1 MKTGGS
7 MSKFNTTTS
16 LDFLTEFAKL
26 NIPIRNK
33 AQIALKTMVQNPFAD
48 NIQWEKLKRTEKD
61 LYSTRVDD
69 DYRIIWKHVKPNE
82 IIVCLIDKHDEAYM
96 RARRLRTIKGPAGIK
111 IVDLFEADVKTTD
124 EVMPLFT
131 SPISKDAKVGTV
143 FQNYSDEE
151 ILNCG
156 VPQDLIPKLRT
167 YTQVEQVEELET
179 LLDRQS
185 YNTLLEILLDITDH
199 VVLPDQV
206 IVESLEKHHGGENL
220 YRFENNEEFERVL
233 QGDLEEWLLFLKP
246 DQKVIADGEYNG
258 PFRLK
263 GVAGSGKT
271 VVALHRTCFL
281 ARHAAEE
288 NKKVLFLTF
297 GNRLPKVMEFLIKRK
312 LGPKSPLL
320 KHIECRTFH
329 SWCGSFLRKNGIVPI
344 IGERE
349 RKRILLDS
357 INNVRR
363 RKGLSPSLE
372 KRGFSFFEE
381 EIKYV
386 IKGKGLNSLESY
398 LTLERSGRG
407 TRLSAN
413 DRETVWQIYETY
425 QSGMQENNKNDYED
439 LVLLALKIISAGAPL
454 NQYYAVVV
462 DEIQDLSET
471 NMQLVRKLVP
481 QGKNDIFLVG
491 DGLQKIYPGGYTPSK
506 VGIDIVGRSRLLYK
520 NYRNTQ
526 EILQAAQTMMDN
538 YKYDD
543 FDEAGETQ
551 NTPEYSERSGNLP
564 VLLSFN
570 SLQEEAQWVK
580 GEIERLIVEKDYKLR
595 DFALLF
601 PEKNPFIRTVEQTI
615 GKEYLITELTNDPES
630 YFGDGIKWTTYHS
643 AKGLEFK
650 VVYVMGVTDTLYV
663 PKDDPSLPQDELEDY
678 FAMAKRLL
686 YVAMTRARDLLY
698 LTCSRGQPSRFLNTV
713 PEAFLLRERL

>member
-1 MKTGGS
+1 
-7 MSKFNTTTS
+7 MSFFNITTS
-16 LDFLTEFAKL
+16 INFWVEFAILSK
-26 NIPIRNK
+26 PIRSK
-33 AQIALKTMVQNPFAD
+33 AQFVLKTMVQNPFAD
-48 NIQWEKLKRTEKD
+48 NTQWEKLKRTEKD

-82 IIVCLIDKHDEAYM
+82 IIICFIDKHDEAYM
-96 RARRLRTIKGPAGIK
+96 RARRLRTIKRPAGIK
-111 IVDLFEADVKTTD
+111 IADLFETDLKTTE
-124 EVMPLFT
+124 EVMPLFVA
-131 SPISKDAKVGTV
+131 PISKDAKAGTV
-143 FQNYSDEE
+143 FQNYSDED

-167 YTQVEQVEELET
+167 YTELEQVEELET

-185 YNTLLEILLDITDH
+185 YDTLLEILLDITNH

-206 IVESLEKHHGGENL
+206 VAESLAKHHGGENL
-220 YRFENNEEFERVL
+220 YRFENNEEFERIL
-233 QGDLEEWLLFLKP
+233 RGDLEEWLLFLKP

-281 ARHAAEE
+281 ARHAAEK

-312 LGPKSPLL
+312 LGQKSQLL

-329 SWCGSFLRKNGIVPI
+329 SWCGSFLRKNGIVPV

-357 INNVRR
+357 INTVRH
-363 RKGLSPSLE
+363 RKGLSPNLE

-386 IKGKGLNSLESY
+386 IKGKGLDGVESY

-413 DRETVWQIYETY
+413 DREIVWQIYQTY
-425 QSGMQENNKNDYED
+425 QSGMQESNKNDYED
-439 LVLLALKIISAGAPL
+439 LVLLALKILGAGAPV

-462 DEIQDLSET
+462 DEIQDLSES

-481 QGKNDIFLVG
+481 PGKNDIFLVG

-526 EILQAAQTMMDN
+526 EILQAAQTMMED

-551 NTPEYSERSGNLP
+551 NTPEYSERSGNMP

-570 SLQEEAQWVK
+570 GLHEEVQWVK
-580 GEIERLIVEKDYKLR
+580 GEIERLIVENNYKLR

-650 VVYVMGVTDTLYV
+650 VVFVMGVTDTLYV

-678 FAMAKRLL
+678 YAMAKRLL

-698 LTCSRGQPSRFLNTV
+698 LTCSRGQPSRFLNSV